1 LNHYFFFYSS
11 SVLCQNIIFFIIIM
25 VLKSDLHNTTLHTNS
40 NDAQRKSMWSMY
52 SSITV
57 LPSGQ
62 MYVLSNA
69 WEYVKHIITQLYFTA
84 VFLTV
89 HALILH
95 YITHTVQVFFLQPH
109 VLLPPLSKVFFPQ
122 PHVLLTPLYRYNILM
137 RC

>member
-57 LPSGQ
+57 LPNGQ
-62 MYVLSNA
+62 MYVLSMRVCETYYYPA
-69 WEYVKHIITQLYFTA
+69 QLYCTA

-89 HALILH
+89 HALIVH

-137 RC
+137 RY